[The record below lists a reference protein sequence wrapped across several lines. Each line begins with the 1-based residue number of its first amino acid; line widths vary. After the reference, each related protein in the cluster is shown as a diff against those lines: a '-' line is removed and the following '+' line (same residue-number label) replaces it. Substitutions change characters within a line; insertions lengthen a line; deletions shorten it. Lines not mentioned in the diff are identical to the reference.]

1 MIASIQSLIERV
13 RLIVGRCVI
22 VASRYDSGAHVADV
36 ELTAGEKRRGL
47 DFVQQFGLVSRPKGE
62 VSGVALFVGGNRA
75 NGVVVACNGEESAL
89 RKNLKEGEVC
99 LVAPFGQQVFF
110 FFVGSI
116 LVKWVNGIV
125 DVDGGTHVYEDVVVF
140 NKKPN
145 QVRVSTHIHGS
156 GAGPTSP
163 PKPGS

>member
-22 VASRYDSGAHVADV
+22 VASRYDSGAHVVDV

-47 DFVQQFGLVSRPKGE
+47 DFVQQFGLVSRPNGE

-99 LVAPFGQQVFF
+99 LVAPFGQQVFLKED
-110 FFVGSI
+110 GSI
-116 LVKWVNGIV
+116 LLKSANGIV
-125 DVDGGTHVYEDVVVF
+125 DVDGEMHVSEDVIVF
-140 NKKPN
+140 DKKPN

>member
-89 RKNLKEGEVC
+89 RKSLKEGEVC
-99 LVAPFGQQVFF
+99 LVSPFGQQVFLKED
-110 FFVGSI
+110 GSI
-116 LVKWVNGIV
+116 LLKSANGIV
-125 DVDGGTHVYEDVVVF
+125 DVDGEMHVTKDLVVF
-140 NKKPN
+140 DKMPD
-145 QVRVSTHIHGS
+145 QVRISTHIHGS

>member
-1 MIASIQSLIERV
+1 MIASIQSLIDRV

-22 VASRYDSGAHVADV
+22 VASRYDAGAHVADV

-89 RKNLKEGEVC
+89 RKSLKEGEVY
-99 LVAPFGQQVFF
+99 LVAPFGQQIFLKED
-110 FFVGSI
+110 GSI
-116 LVKWVNGIV
+116 LFKSANGVVN
-125 DVDGGTHVYEDVVVF
+125 VDGEMRVSEDVIVF
-140 NKKPN
+140 DKKPN

>member
-22 VASRYDSGAHVADV
+22 VASRYDSGANVADV

-89 RKNLKEGEVC
+89 RKSLKEGEVC
-99 LVAPFGQQVFF
+99 LVAPFGQQIFLKED
-110 FFVGSI
+110 GSI
-116 LVKWVNGIV
+116 LFKSANGVVN
-125 DVDGGTHVYEDVVVF
+125 VDGEMHVSEDVIVF
-140 NKKPN
+140 DKKPN

>member
-75 NGVVVACNGEESAL
+75 NGVVVACNGEESEL
-89 RKNLKEGEVC
+89 RKSLKEGEVC
-99 LVAPFGQQVFF
+99 LVAPFGQQVFLKED
-110 FFVGSI
+110 GSI
-116 LVKWVNGIV
+116 LFKSANGIV
-125 DVDGGTHVYEDVVVF
+125 DVDGEMHVTKDLVVF
-140 NKKPN
+140 DKMPN
-145 QVRVSTHIHGS
+145 QVRISTHIHGT
-156 GAGPTSP
+156 GVGPSSP
-163 PKPGS
+163 PQPGT

>member
-89 RKNLKEGEVC
+89 RKSLKEGEVC
-99 LVAPFGQQVFF
+99 LVAPFGQQVFLKDD
-110 FFVGSI
+110 GSI
-116 LVKWVNGIV
+116 LLKSANGIV
-125 DVDGGTHVYEDVVVF
+125 DVDGEMHVTKDLVVF
-140 NKKPN
+140 DKMPN
-145 QVRVSTHIHGS
+145 QVRISTHIHGS